1 MNISIIIPNYNGEE
15 LLRKNLPKVFEAA
28 KYWHEQ
34 QGGQTEIIVVDDCSK
49 DNSIEEIKY
58 QISKIKNTYKISK
71 IVIKYLINDMNL
83 GFASTVNRGV
93 KESQGEIVILI
104 NTDVRPE
111 KDFLIPLLSHFK
123 DEDVFA
129 VGCMDKSIEDG
140 KTILRGRGIGKWQRG
155 FLVHARGEVDKI
167 NTLWVNGGSGAFRKS
182 IWDKLGGFDELYSPF
197 YWEDIDLSYRAIK
210 SGFKILFEPKSIVV
224 HEHEKGAIKSAY
236 SSFKIKTIAYKNQF
250 IFVWKNATD
259 PKLQLLH
266 VFWLPYHFIKT
277 LANGEWVF
285 VLGFFQAFIRL
296 PRVIKSKNHSQKYF
310 IKSDKQVISEFIQ
323 HNEG

>member
-1 MNISIIIPNYNGEE
+1 MNISVVIPNYNGEN
-15 LLRKNLPKVFEAA
+15 LLKKNLPKVFEAA

-58 QISKIKNTYKISK
+58 QISNINPSTISGQKSK

-83 GFASTVNRGV
+83 GFASTVNMGV

-111 KDFLIPLLSHFK
+111 KDFLISLLSHFK
-123 DEDVFA
+123 DDKVFA

-155 FLVHARGEVDKI
+155 FLVHSRGEVDKT

-182 IWDKLGGFDELYSPF
+182 TWDKLGGFDELYSPF

-210 SGFKILFEPKSIVV
+210 SGFKVAFEPKSIVT
-224 HEHEKGAIKSAY
+224 HEHEKGAIKGAY
-236 SSFKIKTIAYKNQF
+236 SSFKIKTIAYRNQF
-250 IFVWKNATD
+250 IFVWKNASD
-259 PKLQLLH
+259 LDLQFLH
-266 VFWLPYHFIKT
+266 VFWLPYHFVK
-277 LANGEWVF
+277 AFASGEWAL
-285 VLGFFQAFIRL
+285 VLGFFQAFIKL
-296 PRVIKSKNHSQKYF
+296 PQIVKSRNISQKYF
-310 IKSDKQVISEFIQ
+310 IKSDRQVMKEFK
-323 HNEG
+323 